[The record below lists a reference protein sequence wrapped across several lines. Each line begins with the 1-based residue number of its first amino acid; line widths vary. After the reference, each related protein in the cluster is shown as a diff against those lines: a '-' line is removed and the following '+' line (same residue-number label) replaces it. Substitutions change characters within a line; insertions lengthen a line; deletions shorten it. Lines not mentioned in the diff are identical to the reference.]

1 MNLRIGHGY
10 DVHKFAAG
18 RRMVLGGVKIDCPY
32 GLEAHSDGDVLLH
45 ALSDA
50 LLGAGGMGD
59 IGRHF
64 PDSDERYKD
73 ADSTALLRE
82 CISIARIETVINADI
97 TVIAQQPR
105 LAGYTERIRN
115 SVASL
120 LGCALDSVN
129 IKATTEEGLGFTGRK
144 EGMAVHA
151 VVLVILKENGK

>member
-18 RRMVLGGVKIDCPY
+18 RRMVLGGVKVDCPY

-73 ADSTALLRE
+73 ADSTALLLE

-120 LGCALDSVN
+120 LGCSPDRVN

>member
-1 MNLRIGHGY
+1 MTRALVSRLACMESSSRVSVSLFGE
-10 DVHKFAAG
+10 VSFPLSSAG
-18 RRMVLGGVKIDCPY
+18 FSATCF
-32 GLEAHSDGDVLLH
+32 
-45 ALSDA
+45 
-50 LLGAGGMGD
+50 GAGGMGD

-73 ADSTALLRE
+73 ADSTALLLE

-120 LGCALDSVN
+120 LGCAPDRVN

>member
-120 LGCALDSVN
+120 LGCALDRVN

>member
-73 ADSTALLRE
+73 ADSTALLLE

-115 SVASL
+115 RPSANQTSEIAKPPKIFQYAL
-120 LGCALDSVN
+120 PIILYTFFTAHRIIALCAFIRFISR
-129 IKATTEEGLGFTGRK
+129 I
-144 EGMAVHA
+144 
-151 VVLVILKENGK
+151 

>member
-10 DVHKFAAG
+10 DVHKFSAG

-120 LGCALDSVN
+120 LGCAPDRGN

>member
-59 IGRHF
+59 IGRA
-64 PDSDERYKD
+64 PEPPYR
-73 ADSTALLRE
+73 
-82 CISIARIETVINADI
+82 
-97 TVIAQQPR
+97 
-105 LAGYTERIRN
+105 
-115 SVASL
+115 
-120 LGCALDSVN
+120 
-129 IKATTEEGLGFTGRK
+129 
-144 EGMAVHA
+144 
-151 VVLVILKENGK
+151 